1 MYATNFEFNGVQAID
16 MGLIMGEFDSNTQDG
31 EIGCKVTFNTS
42 KPININNRVVMLKE
56 CIRKS
61 RSGRVR
67 NYTSGTSFL
76 PPLARMS
83 REISVFAIFSR
94 WL

>member
-42 KPININNRVVMLKE
+42 KPIMN
-56 CIRKS
+56 
-61 RSGRVR
+61 G
-67 NYTSGTSFL
+67 
-76 PPLARMS
+76 
-83 REISVFAIFSR
+83 ISMDLIMKNH
-94 WL
+94 